1 MPYDLEKYRSK
12 REKVLGVRKRGLSFG
27 SIAVLVSLCILLGL
41 GAVVVPKTASFIATR
56 NLDDAIYRL
65 ENAKPWP
72 KEILPEVLGIQ
83 GVENASTDMHGTR
96 LVVTFDRTTT
106 DTASFTAFFKRKE
119 LDSTLLNRVSHRQ
132 RVSTL
137 KEEEEFEAL

>member
-1 MPYDLEKYRSK
+1 MAYDLEKYRDK

-27 SIAVLVSLCILLGL
+27 SIAIFVSLCILFGL
-41 GAVVVPKTASFIATR
+41 GAVVVPKTVSFITTR

-65 ENAKPWP
+65 ESAMPWP
-72 KEILPEVLGIQ
+72 NEILPEILDIH

-96 LVVTFDRTTT
+96 LVVTFDRTAT
-106 DTASFTAFFKRKE
+106 DTVSFAAFFKQKE
-119 LDSTLLNRVSHRQ
+119 LNPTLLNRVSHRQ

-137 KEEEEFEAL
+137 KEEEELEAL